1 MKRPLFSLLLWTAT
15 AILAHATPIAE
26 IKTLRGKTYRRCEI
40 VRVHPD
46 GVSFTHANGAAKIL
60 FTDLPKSWRTRFG
73 YDPEKAAAYET
84 EVNERRKKIAAA
96 RAREDA
102 ELSRNLAEAERLSR
116 IRQLALAAQ
125 ADAERQAVANSFVVP
140 SYPILPVLG
149 AVYDGRSYHQRGS
162 RFAGL
167 PYGAGGWY
175 PYAGYSPGYGLGW
188 GFYPTH
194 FCPPP
199 LVRRIVITR

>member
-1 MKRPLFSLLLWTAT
+1 MKTFLLLFALMLTA
-15 AILAHATPIAE
+15 AQAAKIPE
-26 IKTLRGKTYRRCEI
+26 ITTLRGKTYRRCEI

-46 GVSFTHANGAAKIL
+46 GVSFTHADGAAKIL

-84 EVNERRKKIAAA
+84 EVNERRKKITAA

-125 ADAERQAVANSFVVP
+125 ADAERQAVANTFVVP

-167 PYGAGGWY
+167 PYAAGGWY
-175 PYAGYSPGYGLGW
+175 PCVGYSPGYGLGW

-194 FCPPP
+194 FCLPPV
-199 LVRRIVITR
+199 VRRVVITP